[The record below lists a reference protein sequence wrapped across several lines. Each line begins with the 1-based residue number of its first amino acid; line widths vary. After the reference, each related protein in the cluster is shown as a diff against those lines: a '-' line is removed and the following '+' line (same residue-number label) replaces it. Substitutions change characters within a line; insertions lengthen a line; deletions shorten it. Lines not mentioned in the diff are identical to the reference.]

1 MSFETIIPLSIIETI
16 GDFALE
22 SYANQGGLLPLSI
35 GITSYMGVVYL
46 LIQALKGS
54 TVLMV
59 NGAWDGINALIVS
72 GSAYFILGERFTHFS
87 QYVGLAFIIGGVYL
101 LKIPIRKQKFLHHL
115 KQYK

>member
-22 SYANQGGLLPLSI
+22 RFANQGGVLPLSL
-35 GITSYMGVVYL
+35 GITSYMGVVYF

-54 TVLMV
+54 SVLLV

-72 GSAYFILGERFTHFS
+72 SAAYFILGERFDHYS
-87 QYVGLAFIIGGVYL
+87 QYVGLVFIIVGVYL
-101 LKIPIRKQKFLHHL
+101 LKIPMTKKR
-115 KQYK
+115 YK

>member
-22 SYANQGGLLPLSI
+22 TYANGGGVLPLSL
-35 GITSYMGVVYL
+35 GVASYMGVVYF
-46 LIQALKGS
+46 LIQALRGS

-72 GSAYFILGERFTHFS
+72 GAAYFILGERFNHYS
-87 QYVGLAFIIGGVYL
+87 QYIGLIFIIVGVYL
-101 LKIPIRKQKFLHHL
+101 LKIPLRKQTL